1 MMKMIMPMASPATVS
16 VSQVLGE
23 PMKGS
28 TSSASAGTSAS
39 GFQSK
44 SRVFMHGLLLR
55 RQWPH
60 AQTSPRTR
68 RWPHRKTLLI

>member
-23 PMKGS
+23 PMSGS
-28 TSSASAGTSAS
+28 TMSASSGTRAS

-44 SRVFMHGLLLR
+44 SRVFMVWPFGAEYLLFF
-55 RQWPH
+55 
-60 AQTSPRTR
+60 S
-68 RWPHRKTLLI
+68 

>member
-28 TSSASAGTSAS
+28 TSSASVGTSAS

-44 SRVFMHGLLLR
+44 SRVMLMPDLQR
-55 RQWPH
+55 RSPH
-60 AQTSPRTR
+60 
-68 RWPHRKTLLI
+68 HVH

>member
-16 VSQVLGE
+16 VSQVEGE

-28 TSSASAGTSAS
+28 TMSDSSGTSAS

-44 SRVFMHGLLLR
+44 SRVFMARPFGEWCLL
-55 RQWPH
+55 H
-60 AQTSPRTR
+60 FS
-68 RWPHRKTLLI
+68 

>member
-23 PMKGS
+23 PTKGS
-28 TSSASAGTSAS
+28 TSRASAGTSAR

-44 SRVFMHGLLLR
+44 SRGLMPDLR
-55 RQWPH
+55 PGGQ
-60 AQTSPRTR
+60 
-68 RWPHRKTLLI
+68 TLLIQ

>member
-23 PMKGS
+23 PTSGS
-28 TSSASAGTSAS
+28 VTSASSGTSAR

-44 SRVFMHGLLLR
+44 SLAVMRGLRFGFDSLFF
-55 RQWPH
+55 
-60 AQTSPRTR
+60 
-68 RWPHRKTLLI
+68 